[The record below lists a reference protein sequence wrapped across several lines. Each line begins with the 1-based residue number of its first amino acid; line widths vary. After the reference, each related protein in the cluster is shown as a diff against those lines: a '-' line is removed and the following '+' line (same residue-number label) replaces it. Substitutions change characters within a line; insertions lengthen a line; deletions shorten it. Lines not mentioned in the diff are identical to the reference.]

1 MKKTAQRIARR
12 SHTQRANN
20 DGQLMRASMA
30 QPGGAC
36 KRKDWQRVGGLV
48 CAILWGLVLA
58 WFFVRAI

>member
-20 DGQLMRASMA
+20 EGQLMRESMA

-36 KRKDWQRVGGLV
+36 KRKLHAAGV
-48 CAILWGLVLA
+48 AAFTTFWGLVLA
-58 WFFVRAI
+58 RFFVRAI